1 MVVFRP
7 SDKVV
12 GEKINAFNSSL
23 SLSVCLSLCDDI
35 FSQQQ
40 DETTSHSSQVHHQ
53 ETKNERSGDR
63 DGDVVKDEE
72 NFLSKNG
79 KKIECFSSLSREIA
93 GVPYSHKKSIIY
105 LLHAIPVIIGLLIS
119 RTMLCTW

>member
-1 MVVFRP
+1 
-7 SDKVV
+7 
-12 GEKINAFNSSL
+12 
-23 SLSVCLSLCDDI
+23 VCLSLCDDI

-79 KKIECFSSLSREIA
+79 KKKLNVFLLSLSRDSRGALLTQKI
-93 GVPYSHKKSIIY
+93 YYLSKRWSWWKSRY
-105 LLHAIPVIIGLLIS
+105 HP
-119 RTMLCTW
+119 

>member
-1 MVVFRP
+1 M
-7 SDKVV
+7 
-12 GEKINAFNSSL
+12 
-23 SLSVCLSLCDDI
+23 CLSLCDDI

-72 NFLSKNG
+72 NFFVGKNAV
-79 KKIECFSSLSREIA
+79 KIEWFFFFLYEIS

-105 LLHAIPVIIGLLIS
+105 LSVGRGVSRATTRNAPLSLFSSYFQPRHGSLYPLPSSLHLRFV
-119 RTMLCTW
+119 

>member
-1 MVVFRP
+1 VC
-7 SDKVV
+7 
-12 GEKINAFNSSL
+12 
-23 SLSVCLSLCDDI
+23 VCLSLCDDI

-79 KKIECFSSLSREIA
+79 KNWMFFFFLSREIA

-105 LLHAIPVIIGLLIS
+105 LSVGRGVSRATTRNAPLSLFSSYFQPRHGSLYPLPSSLHLRFV
-119 RTMLCTW
+119 

>member
-12 GEKINAFNSSL
+12 GEKINSFNSSL
-23 SLSVCLSLCDDI
+23 SLCLSLCDDI
-35 FSQQQ
+35 FSQQN

-72 NFLSKNG
+72 NFLSKNEMV
-79 KKIECFSSLSREIA
+79 KIECCFSSFSTR
-93 GVPYSHKKSIIY
+93 
-105 LLHAIPVIIGLLIS
+105 
-119 RTMLCTW
+119 